1 MSVHL
6 QREAA
11 EIREEWLGRALST
24 RPADRPAAEAA
35 ISGLYDLLG
44 LDPPRFHWTSS
55 PVTALE
61 TVPPGVGPR
70 HSESIERLSEWP
82 LPQRFS
88 ELRTALFLRLDE
100 HFRTAG
106 RSLEPTIRFEVSGP
120 LAQSYRDSLTT
131 ALRAADP
138 SSWRHSWYRT
148 QCPSHVAHYDA
159 LRRLSGKPLTADQTR
174 RLEPWAALAR
184 SCGWWWPRERVCVVS
199 DRPVALRTE
208 VWQDNGTVRL
218 HHADGPAL
226 RYGDGWEV
234 YAWHGT
240 HVPSWV
246 ITDPRAWRIARE
258 TNVEVR
264 RCAIENVGWASYI
277 EEAGLRMVA
286 TAPDPGNPGCELRLY
301 HVRDRTKVL
310 LAVNGSVERDGRRR
324 RYGLTVPGHFT
335 DPIAA
340 AGWTYG
346 LSGAEYSQLL
356 RRT

>member
-1 MSVHL
+1 VSVHP

-11 EIREEWLGRALST
+11 EIREEWLSRTLSSW
-24 RPADRPAAEAA
+24 PADRPATEAA

-70 HSESIERLSEWP
+70 PPESVSRLSEWP

-88 ELRTALFLRLDE
+88 ADRTALFLRLDE
-100 HFRTAG
+100 RFRGTL
-106 RSLEPTIRFEVSGP
+106 RTVEPTVRFQVTGP
-120 LAQSYRDSLTT
+120 LAQSWRDSHLD
-131 ALRAADP
+131 ALRAADRWAP
-138 SSWRHSWYRT
+138 RHSWYQT
-148 QCPSHVAHYDA
+148 LCPSRVAHYDA
-159 LRRLSGKPLTADQTR
+159 LRRLGAVTLTADEE
-174 RLEPWAALAR
+174 RLFDCWATLAR
-184 SCGWWWPRERVCVVS
+184 SCCWWWPRERVCVVS
-199 DRPVALRTE
+199 DRPAVLRVE
-208 VWQDNGTVRL
+208 VWQENGIVRL
-218 HHADGPAL
+218 HEADGPAV
-226 RYGDGWEV
+226 RYRDGWEV

-240 HVPSWV
+240 QVPSWV

-264 RCAIENVGWASYI
+264 RCAIEHVGWASYI
-277 EEAGLRMVA
+277 EEAGLVLVGS
-286 TAPDPGNPGCELRLY
+286 APDPGNPGSELRLY
-301 HVRDRTKVL
+301 HVRDRIKVL
-310 LAVNGSVERDGRRR
+310 LAVNGSVERDGHRR

-346 LSGAEYSQLL
+346 LSGTEYSRLA